1 MQGAQL
7 AELEVLYKEEQ
18 VLRKRYFNT
27 IEGWHF
33 LKLQWGACFTALE
46 CWPLFMK
53 SLYHFHKQ
61 IIISWIHFRYE
72 RQDQSFLSNET
83 S

>member
-1 MQGAQL
+1 MDRKNEQTAAILKMQEARI

-33 LKLQWGACFTALE
+33 LKPSKWSAFFTALDV
-46 CWPLFMK
+46 LFFIFIM
-53 SLYHFHKQ
+53 S
-61 IIISWIHFRYE
+61 
-72 RQDQSFLSNET
+72 
-83 S
+83 

>member
-27 IEGWHF
+27 IEGLHF
-33 LKLQWGACFTALE
+33 QKEFYNFYNVMQV
-46 CWPLFMK
+46 
-53 SLYHFHKQ
+53 
-61 IIISWIHFRYE
+61 
-72 RQDQSFLSNET
+72 
-83 S
+83 

>member
-18 VLRKRYFNT
+18 VLRKRYFNA

-33 LKLQWGACFTALE
+33 LK
-46 CWPLFMK
+46 PSK
-53 SLYHFHKQ
+53 
-61 IIISWIHFRYE
+61 
-72 RQDQSFLSNET
+72 
-83 S
+83 